1 MKIYRDFVSMKPGD
15 GTCRVEIELT
25 SQELADAFYEKEH
38 QWDEDY
44 VLDLAMYS
52 ADGCADND
60 PEMERLNA
68 LRSDPELLSR
78 VAYRYRKYMLDQ
90 ISGDAEYDCFE
101 DAYKYIRR
109 DMLEEV
115 TA

>member
-1 MKIYRDFVSMKPGD
+1 MKIYRDFVSMKPGE

-44 VLDLAMYS
+44 VIELAEMNS
-52 ADGCADND
+52 DEDF
-60 PEMERLNA
+60 PETIERLNA

-78 VAYRYRKYMLDQ
+78 VAYRYRKYMLDWVT
-90 ISGDAEYDCFE
+90 GDEEYECFR
-101 DAYKYIRR
+101 DAYEYTRR
-109 DMLEEV
+109 DDND
-115 TA
+115 